1 MIPDA
6 MSAFLVSYYVLL
18 IALFLLGVVFLFIPV
33 RKDERLRRYR
43 VSLRLIA
50 LSYIALGCYCIFKG
64 RYPQQLVS
72 FPFLGMANLQ
82 AVLLGLSHLNLV
94 MPDRG
99 GWEVRRTVA
108 ASLAPPLFWGL
119 FYWAVRL
126 FTAHIPLTSYGVL
139 AENWLRPEVLV
150 REVWL
155 LSYLGQTIWFAAL
168 FFRAERQLHL
178 PLVRASFILALA
190 VAATTL
196 GITLNLSPLAAAVLN
211 YAILVLYIA
220 MGILYIQYPAI
231 FFRVST
237 LLFNEDILSDRER
250 WEMLRKEI
258 LDRALYL
265 RTGITQEE
273 MAGELGVS
281 RNRLS
286 ALVNACE
293 KTNFSTFIGRLRIA
307 EAQQIMQ
314 ENNRLPLSEVAWAS
328 GFSDASNFSRQ
339 FKKITGESPAEY
351 RKKLQRKA

>member
-1 MIPDA
+1 

-99 GWEVRRTVA
+99 GVEVRRTLTA
-108 ASLAPPLFWGL
+108 ALVPPLCWAL
-119 FYWAVRL
+119 LYAAVRFFSPHVQL
-126 FTAHIPLTSYGVL
+126 SSYAML
-139 AENWLRPEVLV
+139 AGNWMRPEVLV
-150 REVWL
+150 RWLWL
-155 LSYLGQTIWFAAL
+155 LSYIGQIAWFAVL
-168 FFRAERQLHL
+168 FFRAEKPLHL
-178 PLVRASFILALA
+178 KLVRWSFILALA
-190 VAATTL
+190 VGVTTIC
-196 GITLNLSPLAAAVLN
+196 ITLNLSPRAAAVLN
-211 YAILVLYIA
+211 YAILVLYLA

-231 FFRVST
+231 FFKVST
-237 LLFNEDILSDRER
+237 LLFNEDSLSDPER
-250 WEMLRKEI
+250 WEKLREEI

-314 ENNRLPLSEVAWAS
+314 ENNSLPLSEVAWAS

-351 RKKLQRKA
+351 RKKLQRRAK